1 MDKCKASQTP
11 CQIYLTLDR
20 ASTAASVPSVS
31 SDPSGEPAPER
42 GGAHTYAGAI
52 SWEYSP
58 ELDRDADPGEIV
70 WTWVA
75 FEEDDRIGK
84 DRPVAVV
91 GRADDNR
98 LVALMLSSKE
108 HDGDRGWISIGTG
121 PWDRQGRESWVRR
134 DRILAVDADAVRRE
148 GAIIPRA
155 TYEAIVSGMGGS
167 VRSSAGAKSAGGKRA
182 NGGLFG
188 RLRSMFGGR

>member
-1 MDKCKASQTP
+1 M
-11 CQIYLTLDR
+11 
-20 ASTAASVPSVS
+20 S
-31 SDPSGEPAPER
+31 SPDPSGEPAPAR
-42 GGAHTYAGAI
+42 GGAYTYSGPI

-75 FEEDDRIGK
+75 FEENAHVGK

-91 GRADDNR
+91 GRADDGR

-121 PWDRQGRESWVRR
+121 PWDKEGRESWVRR
-134 DRILAVDADAVRRE
+134 DRVLAVHAGAVRRE
-148 GAIIPRA
+148 GAVMPRN
-155 TYEAIVSGMGGS
+155 TYEAIVAGMGGAARGTS
-167 VRSSAGAKSAGGKRA
+167 QPRSPEPTPTGPTAARGARPGILA
-182 NGGLFG
+182 
-188 RLRSMFGGR
+188 RLRRMVTGR